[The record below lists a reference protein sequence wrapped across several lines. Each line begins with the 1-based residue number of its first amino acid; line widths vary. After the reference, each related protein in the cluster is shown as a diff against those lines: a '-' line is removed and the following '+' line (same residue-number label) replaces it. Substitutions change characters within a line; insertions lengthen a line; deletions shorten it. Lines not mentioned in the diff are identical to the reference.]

1 MRTLILS
8 VAAITCFGSI
18 LFAQSSQPSSS
29 SQNSQD
35 TKVDSQSA
43 IVDPILTPE
52 QINKLPSIKVKPQL
66 TLHRALKIAERYAQK
81 ERFNLSSYFLLEARM
96 VQYGSEQNAK
106 ELRWFFR
113 WVNETGAMG
122 DYIEI
127 TVSMKGKATRL
138 PSM

>member
-1 MRTLILS
+1 
-8 VAAITCFGSI
+8 
-18 LFAQSSQPSSS
+18 
-29 SQNSQD
+29 
-35 TKVDSQSA
+35 
-43 IVDPILTPE
+43 
-52 QINKLPSIKVKPQL
+52 
-66 TLHRALKIAERYAQK
+66 
-81 ERFNLSSYFLLEARM
+81 LEARM